1 MAFEDVTPDMDMS
14 SRYWE
19 PQEIGDN
26 IEGNICNWEMD
37 NWGNTR
43 ICLEIE
49 GGFEKVLPAHKDL
62 LRYNSK
68 LEIGDYIKVTL
79 SKIKKSNN
87 PEYNDQKLYKVQK
100 DPSRKVEYEE
110 EDDGFDDYY

>member
-79 SKIKKSNN
+79 SKIRKSK
-87 PEYNDQKLYKVQK
+87 E
-100 DPSRKVEYEE
+100 SRKRLLKTKQKQKKI
-110 EDDGFDDYY
+110 

>member
-1 MAFEDVTPDMDMS
+1 MAFEGVAPDVDMT
-14 SRYWE
+14 SRFWK
-19 PQEIGDN
+19 PQTVGDS

-37 NWGNTR
+37 KWGNSR

-49 GGFEKVLPAHKDL
+49 GGFEKLLPAHKDL

-68 LEIGDYIKVTL
+68 LELGDYIRVTL
-79 SKIKKSNN
+79 SQIKKSND

-100 DPSRKVEYEE
+100 DPERKVEYEE
-110 EDDGFDDYY
+110 EDDYF